1 MTAAA
6 ARILNR
12 SSDKARAELH
22 RELTRQ
28 PKRTDPDYVHPD
40 HKGTTEHPCLEL
52 ARAWPTRAGDKKQ
65 ARRRVNYLVEQGR
78 LANPNTVPCAD
89 CGHIGS
95 GPRHEYDHH
104 NGYGPAHQL
113 DVQAVCS
120 SCHHTREATRRAA

>member
-1 MTAAA
+1 MADQKWCTACKSLHPAGNFGRDSSRGDGLAA
-6 ARILNR
+6 CCLASRR
-12 SSDKARAELH
+12 VKVRAV
-22 RELTRQ
+22 RRKTGPR
-28 PKRTDPDYVHPD
+28 
-40 HKGTTEHPCLEL
+40 GWI
-52 ARAWPTRAGDKKQ
+52 APTRAGDKKQ

-104 NGYGPAHQL
+104 SGYGPAHQL